1 MREAV
6 GPLMGHDSELVIL
19 FADVVGSTRLYETL
33 GDESAR
39 DLVAICLGVMRR
51 ATEQHGGRVIKT
63 MGDEIMSTFA
73 DCDGALDAAVQ
84 MHAEIQAHPALVV
97 GGQQVTI
104 RIGAHYGPVVVEER
118 DVFGGAVHT
127 ANRMTTQAKAGQV
140 LITEAV
146 YRRLSLEWKSVSR
159 QVDVSIPRGQ
169 HEEVAVYEVLWQ
181 REDVTSMLPAIA
193 TITEQRRPFRIRL
206 RYSGREILL
215 DDRERPSL
223 SIGRGDDADLVLSGN
238 LASRLHARIE
248 AGKHRFM
255 LVDQSTNG
263 SFVRSAAGEESF
275 VRRDSLMLKG
285 SGSIGLGQPPEA
297 GSPHTLDYE
306 CEE

>member
-1 MREAV
+1 
-6 GPLMGHDSELVIL
+6 
-19 FADVVGSTRLYETL
+19 
-33 GDESAR
+33 
-39 DLVAICLGVMRR
+39 
-51 ATEQHGGRVIKT
+51 
-63 MGDEIMSTFA
+63 
-73 DCDGALDAAVQ
+73 
-84 MHAEIQAHPALVV
+84 
-97 GGQQVTI
+97 
-104 RIGAHYGPVVVEER
+104 
-118 DVFGGAVHT
+118 
-127 ANRMTTQAKAGQV
+127 MTTQAKAGQV

-169 HEEVAVYEVLWQ
+169 HEEVAMYEVLWQ

-223 SIGRGDDADLVLSGN
+223 SIGRGDDADLLLSGN
-238 LASRLHARIE
+238 LVSRLHARIE

-263 SFVRSAAGEESF
+263 SFVRNAAGEESF
-275 VRRDSLMLKG
+275 VRRDSLTLKG